1 MKKPKYMEEL
11 LKIIFLWLGIMFMCG
26 GVLTFSG
33 VMKPG
38 ASSTIQNS
46 TLLGSSFLLI
56 SLFFAV
62 ISVILGII
70 ARKRDKLYSELLT
83 SGTKVKGRVEKV
95 YLQEYTH
102 YGRQSPYRIRYS
114 YSYKDKVYHHKSYF
128 IWEKPHLTSGDT
140 VMICVNDFGKSTI
153 LL

>member
-1 MKKPKYMEEL
+1 MLDGEWDSNELNETRHKAGNYEDEEDEL
-11 LKIIFLWLGIMFMCG
+11 RFYCSDVIIKNLESIRLQRNTM
-26 GVLTFSG
+26 
-33 VMKPG
+33 
-38 ASSTIQNS
+38 Q
-46 TLLGSSFLLI
+46 
-56 SLFFAV
+56 
-62 ISVILGII
+62 LGII
-70 ARKRDKLYSELLT
+70 ARKRNKLYSELLT